1 MRLGVRNRRAA
12 LFGVVCLLAVTM
24 VLFKFS
30 ELRPTCLF
38 KDDQTA
44 PMMIRDEKFVL
55 GTDQKVYPYHRNMP
69 LIFIGGVPRSGTTLM
84 RAMLDAHP
92 DVRCGQETRVIPR
105 ILQLRSH
112 WLKSEKESVRLQEAG
127 ISKEVMNS
135 AIAQFCLEIIAKH
148 GEPASRLCNKDPLTL
163 KMGSYVIELFPQ
175 AKFLFMVRDGRA
187 TVHSII
193 SRKVTITGFDL
204 TSYRQCLTKWN
215 HAIET
220 MHEQCKEIGRER
232 CMMVYYEQL
241 VLHPEEW
248 MRKILK
254 FLDVPWNES
263 VLHHEEFINKPNGVS
278 LSKVE
283 RSSDQVIKPVNL
295 EALSKWVGHIPDDVV
310 RDMADIAPMLSILGY
325 DPYANPPD
333 YGKPDSWV
341 KDNTSKVKANKKLW
355 DIKADQLLNRNEVFD
370 KDEKENNSN
379 SDDAEAAAAPDQ
391 GNGGAGD
398 VADGD
403 GMAGDAPRN
412 AGGDDNDMK
421 S

>member
-1 MRLGVRNRRAA
+1 M
-12 LFGVVCLLAVTM
+12 LLLKYT
-24 VLFKFS
+24 
-30 ELRPTCLF
+30 ELDPTCRLF
-38 KDDQTA
+38 RNDQQQA
-44 PMMIRDEKFVL
+44 SVMVHDEKFVV
-55 GTDQKVYPYHRNMP
+55 GSDQKVFPYHRQMP

-92 DVRCGQETRVIPR
+92 DVRCGQETRIIPR

-112 WLKSEKESVRLQEAG
+112 WLKSEKESLRLEEAG
-127 ISKEVMNS
+127 ITSEVMNS
-135 AIAQFCLEIIAKH
+135 AIASFCLEVIAKH

-163 KMGSYVIELFPQ
+163 KMGTYVIELFPN

-187 TVHSII
+187 TVNSII

-204 TSYRQCLTKWN
+204 SSYRQCMTKWN

-220 MHEQCKEIGRER
+220 MHNQCKDIGSDK

-241 VLHPEEW
+241 VLHPEQW

-295 EALSKWVGHIPDDVV
+295 DALHSWVGHIPDDVV
-310 RDMADIAPMLSILGY
+310 RDMADIAPMLSVLGY
-325 DPYANPPD
+325 DPYSNPPD
-333 YGKPDSWV
+333 YGKADSWV
-341 KDNTSKVKANKKLW
+341 RDNTNRVRAERKLW
-355 DIKADQLLNRNEVFD
+355 EHKAKEILRR
-370 KDEKENNSN
+370 DEPADDNSN
-379 SDDAEAAAAPDQ
+379 GDETDAHEPHE
-391 GNGGAGD
+391 GD
-398 VADGD
+398 NSVDKG
-403 GMAGDAPRN
+403 R
-412 AGGDDNDMK
+412 K
-421 S
+421 T